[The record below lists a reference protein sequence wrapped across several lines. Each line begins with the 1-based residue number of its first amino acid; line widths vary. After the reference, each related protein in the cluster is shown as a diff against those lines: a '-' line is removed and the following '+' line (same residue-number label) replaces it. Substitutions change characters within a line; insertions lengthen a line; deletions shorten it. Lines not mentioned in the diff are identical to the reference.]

1 MADTG
6 TTLETATRLFG
17 RDQELAELG
26 RLRDTTQ
33 GGCGQSVLVQ
43 GEAGIGKTALF
54 ETFAAQ
60 CRSAHVRVLYSAAN
74 ELERR
79 VPFQALLDC
88 LSSSADD
95 AARDQISSLRA
106 SLRGDA
112 GSTPLHREFTVAENV
127 QALLE
132 DWCADGPVV
141 MLLDDAQWA
150 DDFSLAV
157 LGRLQ
162 RALHHLPVL
171 LGLTLPSARRTD
183 RPEMLQGFED
193 GAARTLH
200 LSPLG
205 QEDVSRLA
213 GELLESRPGP
223 VLLDRLTA
231 AGGNP
236 LFVIEMVRAF
246 NTYGEIHAAGDC
258 TDVDATTDVDSAA
271 GDARNAT
278 TGIPEV
284 VAEVILRSLEAFP
297 PSAREAL
304 RTAAVL
310 GPRVDLWELSLI
322 LGQPV
327 TKVWEAFAEAVDG
340 GVLENRRD
348 SLSFRHGVVR
358 QLLVAGVTPSV
369 RSALRRQ
376 AGQALAAAGAPPERA
391 AEYLLRGGGSLAPQ
405 SLAWLSAVVHAL
417 GMRAP
422 LVAAELLERALES
435 VGSDATL
442 ASTFRAE
449 LAAVL
454 LRLGEPGRAMDLAR
468 TALASGCLPV
478 EEAELRW
485 VLAQSAYQQHH
496 YETAVEEARKALEHA
511 PDDARFEALTAQCN
525 LALRRFDD
533 VESAA
538 RRTVAAGLRGDLYVA
553 AHGVAVQAL
562 SSLASLHPTEA
573 LELADRAATMLGNQH
588 IRPELPIA
596 PHFIRG
602 LALIELDRVDE
613 AHQAFDRGLRHTG
626 PGGCP
631 LLTWYHLGKARLG
644 FIEGRWDDA
653 LAEVN
658 AGRETVDPLGMGGAL
673 SSQAALIAVH
683 RGDPGTYAELM
694 EHPDDSIGGSYY
706 EFLRRWARAL
716 TWEAQGK
723 PEKALDLLFEMWQS
737 GAGGV
742 GQPFLYRL
750 CADALRLAAD
760 LEDTDRLRR
769 LTAVLTAGAGTRPS
783 NARGTALLGVGLLR
797 GEADVLRDSA
807 DCFRTTGHVLNEA
820 YAFECAAR
828 VLGRRGE
835 AGPARQTLHRALELY
850 ERLDARWDALRAEEA
865 LAALGI
871 RSRRRVEEQPRTGWP
886 ALTETERTIV
896 RHVADGRSN
905 PDIGTRMY
913 LSPRTV
919 QFHLSAVFA
928 KLGVASR
935 VELAVQAHR
944 RPANEMAQDAK
955 VAAELLP
962 K

>member
-6 TTLETATRLFG
+6 TNLETVPRLFA

-26 RLRDTTQ
+26 RLRDVTR

-54 ETFAAQ
+54 EAFAAQ

-88 LSSSADD
+88 MSSSDDD
-95 AARDQISSLRA
+95 AVREQISSLRT
-106 SLRGDA
+106 SLRSDA
-112 GSTPLHREFTVAENV
+112 GSAPLHREFTLAENV

-150 DDFSLAV
+150 DDCSLAV

-171 LGLTLPSARRTD
+171 LGLTLPSGRRTD

-193 GAARTLH
+193 GAVRTLH

-213 GELLESRPGP
+213 GELLESPPGP
-223 VLLDRLTA
+223 VLLDRLSA

-236 LFVIEMVRAF
+236 LFVIEIVRAF
-246 NTYGEIHAAGDC
+246 DKHGAIRAVGDC
-258 TDVDATTDVDSAA
+258 AHVDTAPGGT
-271 GDARNAT
+271 GQAT

-310 GPRVDLWELSLI
+310 SPRVDLWELSLV
-322 LGQPV
+322 LGLPV

-348 SLSFRHGVVR
+348 GLSFRHGVVR
-358 QLLVAGVTPSV
+358 QLLVAGVAPSA
-369 RSALRRQ
+369 RSVLQRQ

-405 SLAWLSAVVHAL
+405 SLAWLAVVVHAL

-435 VGSDATL
+435 VGSNATL

-449 LAAVL
+449 LASVL
-454 LRLGEPGRAMDLAR
+454 LRLGEPSRAMDLAR
-468 TALASGCLPV
+468 TALASGCLPA

-485 VLAQSAYQQHH
+485 VLTQSAYQQHH
-496 YETAVEEARKALEHA
+496 YETAVEEARKALEHS
-511 PDDARFEALTAQCN
+511 PDDARFEALTSQCN
-525 LALRRFDD
+525 LALGRFDE

-538 RRTVAAGLRGDLYVA
+538 RRTVAAGLRSDLYVA

-562 SSLASLHPTEA
+562 SSLASLRPAEA
-573 LELADRAATMLGNQH
+573 LKLADRSATLLGNQR

-596 PHFIRG
+596 PHFVRG
-602 LALIELDRVDE
+602 LALIELDRLDE

-631 LLTWYHLGKARLG
+631 LLTWYHVGKARLG

-653 LAEVN
+653 LAEVS

-723 PEKALDLLFEMWQS
+723 PERALDLLFEMWQS

-742 GQPFLYRL
+742 GQPFLFRL
-750 CADALRLAAD
+750 CTDALRLAAD

-797 GEADVLRDSA
+797 AEADVLRDSA
-807 DCFRTTGHVLNEA
+807 DCFRSTRHVLNEA

-828 VLGRRGE
+828 VLGRQGE

-850 ERLDARWDALRAEEA
+850 ERLDARWDAIRAEEA

-896 RHVADGRSN
+896 GHVADGRSN

-944 RPANEMAQDAK
+944 RSADDMAQGAG
-955 VAAELLP
+955 VVAELLSR
-962 K
+962 